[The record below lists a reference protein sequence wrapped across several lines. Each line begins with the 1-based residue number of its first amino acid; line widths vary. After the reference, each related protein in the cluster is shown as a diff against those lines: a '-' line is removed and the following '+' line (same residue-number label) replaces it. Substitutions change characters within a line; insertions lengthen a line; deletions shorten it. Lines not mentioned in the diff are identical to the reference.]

1 MDLQVA
7 SRFQVQRGVGKRTE
21 NWLTRMPRQEMAPMW
36 QTTTAVSLQQ
46 CDCEAGLKEK
56 KKNNRWQTVA
66 SKKGQFS
73 PSRLCNF
80 CQSDK
85 RDPRMK
91 VEYEN
96 KVSLSLFPSQ
106 QFSFGFFQVEKS
118 IQHLGDLKSFSRYSG
133 RSFSITDFFFFKSLA
148 MQYVNDSSRQN
159 ESCPMLLLHY
169 ILLQQLE
176 LRQKASKWF

>member
-7 SRFQVQRGVGKRTE
+7 SRFQVQRGVEKRTE

-36 QTTTAVSLQQ
+36 QTATSLQQ
-46 CDCEAGLKEK
+46 QCEAGLKAK
-56 KKNNRWQTVA
+56 KKNNRWQTAAVA

-106 QFSFGFFQVEKS
+106 QFRFFLQAES
-118 IQHLGDLKSFSRYSG
+118 IQHLGDLKSFSRSG
-133 RSFSITDFFFFKSLA
+133 RSFSITGSFFFKSLA
-148 MQYVNDSSRQN
+148 MQYVNDSSQQN

-176 LRQKASKWF
+176 LRQKASKQF